1 MKSDQCS
8 TRLRGKGGDLSRLRT
23 TEDEDAK
30 ERHTYRL
37 LESSLCTS
45 KNGIMRLKYTYCR
58 EKGERR
64 PAVLFSP
71 IPLSTHTLSDEAAQG
86 GRGITQP
93 GVGWAN
99 RRETQG
105 DYNYCVFI
113 SPAFLSPHLFS
124 PGSASASSPPYGS
137 PTAGQRSP
145 SIHSRGRLNNTFG
158 VISAHGNRH
167 RRMRG
172 NACAII
178 CVVSGVQMFL

>member
-8 TRLRGKGGDLSRLRT
+8 TRLRGKGGDRSRLRT

-30 ERHTYRL
+30 ERHTHRL
-37 LESSLCTS
+37 PESSLGTS
-45 KNGIMRLKYTYCR
+45 TNGIMRLKYTYCR
-58 EKGERR
+58 QKRERR
-64 PAVLFSP
+64 PAVLFPP

-99 RRETQG
+99 RREPQG

-124 PGSASASSPPYGS
+124 RDPP
-137 PTAGQRSP
+137 PPRLLRTAPPPPARDHLLYIAGEDSTTRS
-145 SIHSRGRLNNTFG
+145 G
-158 VISAHGNRH
+158 
-167 RRMRG
+167 
-172 NACAII
+172 
-178 CVVSGVQMFL
+178 